1 MVSFLKKISKEEG
14 DLSTPVSRY
23 NTNWLPRGKA
33 NLRLLVKYVEKMFQS
48 VTQSTDVC
56 RIWRFIWTAGSINC
70 GLQFRRMNRTT
81 QLPLQHLSARPNK
94 CFHAC
99 SFWRTKAFCCV
110 CGNTTISLAN
120 QWNPLGNTKQHIE
133 SKVCKACKAKRQGSS
148 TVSSKD
154 ISTKKKWQESN
165 AQAPSKPSLC
175 HGFYCEDYTL
185 TVKGENIQTK
195 PKLLLNDSKPGTD
208 EGKQLWYPE
217 LSTRLRVLTLQVASQ
232 QKLGELFAVHNANVF
247 LVSLSALNVF

>member
-99 SFWRTKAFCCV
+99 SFDAQKPSVVSVVIPLYPWLINEIRLEIPN
-110 CGNTTISLAN
+110 NTL
-120 QWNPLGNTKQHIE
+120 
-133 SKVCKACKAKRQGSS
+133 KAKYAKHAKQRGKEVQQWAAKIFLRRRSDKKVTLKPHLSHHYAMGSIAK
-148 TVSSKD
+148 T
-154 ISTKKKWQESN
+154 
-165 AQAPSKPSLC
+165 
-175 HGFYCEDYTL
+175 TL
-185 TVKGENIQTK
+185 
-195 PKLLLNDSKPGTD
+195 
-208 EGKQLWYPE
+208 
-217 LSTRLRVLTLQVASQ
+217 
-232 QKLGELFAVHNANVF
+232 
-247 LVSLSALNVF
+247 